1 MAWNFCNAIVPP
13 LILPLSLSLSLA
25 TRQKPRE
32 PRKLNSVSRLTF
44 TANER
49 IFFFSLSPSP
59 SISYFYTK
67 RNKRA
72 IRGSFDS
79 SIILTSP
86 FRALD
91 PPPLPPPCHGSSI
104 NPVVA
109 NQSSIRDDVWNIKK
123 RIRVR
128 ASEECIGWRLIR
140 DVSGIRGIKN
150 SVCHAVFC
158 VCRGE

>member
-1 MAWNFCNAIVPP
+1 MGWKGGERGINFSFLSDTHTVDSRRTREIGVHQEVGREKNGVELLQCYRSATDPP
-13 LILPLSLSLSLA
+13 SLSLSLSLA

-49 IFFFSLSPSP
+49 IFFFSLSLSP
-59 SISYFYTK
+59 SIPYFYTK

-91 PPPLPPPCHGSSI
+91 PPPLPPPVSRI
-104 NPVVA
+104 VD
-109 NQSSIRDDVWNIKK
+109 QSR
-123 RIRVR
+123 
-128 ASEECIGWRLIR
+128 
-140 DVSGIRGIKN
+140 
-150 SVCHAVFC
+150 
-158 VCRGE
+158 RGEPIVDSGRRLKY